1 MTTLGNLHAV
11 CTLTET
17 LCGLPAVATLDWCDR
32 AAQAFAELAKSE
44 GNTSAAATV
53 VLCTLAADGS
63 LSDTE
68 STGVAVSGMQMR
80 ETALSELRCR
90 LDRAHELGA
99 TVPGVNFDAGVVT
112 RATVNTAL
120 ASPLPNLDGMQG
132 APALIGIVSVSTSDA
147 SRVMIVSVVPVG
159 TVSSESLDSIATSMR
174 ALLPVLARRAMVA
187 IGTSRG
193 QRGGWISPREQMV
206 LEQLILG
213 KSVRQIADDLGR
225 SPHTVHDHV
234 KALHKKLNAS
244 SRGELV
250 ARALGYLSECSG
262 IRHSKPDSEIEAGTA
277 ATPAAAKP
285 MIGQQAR
292 RVA

>member
-1 MTTLGNLHAV
+1 MTSQANLHAV

-44 GNTSAAATV
+44 AGVNAASTI
-53 VLCTLAADGS
+53 VLASLAADGS
-63 LSDTE
+63 LSEIE
-68 STGVAVSGMQMR
+68 STGVGVAGMNMR
-80 ETALSELRCR
+80 ESALAELRCR
-90 LDRAHELGA
+90 LDRAGELGT
-99 TVPGVNFDAGVVT
+99 TVPGVNFDAGMVVH
-112 RATVNTAL
+112 ATVNSAL
-120 ASPLPNLDGMQG
+120 TSPLPNLEGMHG
-132 APALIGIVSVSTSDA
+132 AVALIGIVSVSTSDA
-147 SRVMIVSVVPVG
+147 SRVMIVSVVPTGSLTTEVM
-159 TVSSESLDSIATSMR
+159 ESLATSMK

-234 KALHKKLNAS
+234 KTLHKKLNAS

-250 ARALGYLSECSG
+250 ARALGYLSECSA
-262 IRHSKPDSEIEAGTA
+262 IRHTKPGSEIEAGST

-285 MIGQQAR
+285 MLGQQAR

>member
-1 MTTLGNLHAV
+1 
-11 CTLTET
+11 
-17 LCGLPAVATLDWCDR
+17 
-32 AAQAFAELAKSE
+32 
-44 GNTSAAATV
+44 
-53 VLCTLAADGS
+53 
-63 LSDTE
+63 
-68 STGVAVSGMQMR
+68 
-80 ETALSELRCR
+80 
-90 LDRAHELGA
+90 
-99 TVPGVNFDAGVVT
+99 VNFDAGMVVH
-112 RATVNTAL
+112 ATVNSTL
-120 ASPLPNLDGMQG
+120 TSPLPNLEGMHG
-132 APALIGIVSVSTSDA
+132 AAALIGIVSVSTSDA
-147 SRVMIVSVVPVG
+147 SRVMIVSVVPTGSLTTEVM
-159 TVSSESLDSIATSMR
+159 ESLATSMK

-250 ARALGYLSECSG
+250 ARALGYLSECSA
-262 IRHSKPDSEIEAGTA
+262 IRHTKPGSEIEAGST

-285 MIGQQAR
+285 MLGQQAR

>member
-1 MTTLGNLHAV
+1 MTSQANLHAV

-44 GNTSAAATV
+44 AGVNAASTI
-53 VLCTLAADGS
+53 VLASLAADGS
-63 LSDTE
+63 LSEIE
-68 STGVAVSGMQMR
+68 STGVGVAGMNMR
-80 ETALSELRCR
+80 ESALAELRCR
-90 LDRAHELGA
+90 LDRAGELGT
-99 TVPGVNFDAGVVT
+99 TVPGVNFDSGVVVQ
-112 RATVNTAL
+112 ATVNSTL
-120 ASPLPNLDGMQG
+120 SSPLPTLEGMHG
-132 APALIGIVSVSTSDA
+132 APALVGIVSVSNSDA
-147 SRVMIVSVVPVG
+147 SRVMIVSVVPTG
-159 TVSSESLDSIATSMR
+159 TLTTEIMDSLSTSMK

-250 ARALGYLSECSG
+250 ARALGYLSECSA
-262 IRHSKPDSEIEAGTA
+262 IRHSKPGSEIEAGSA
-277 ATPAAAKP
+277 ATPATVKP
-285 MIGQQAR
+285 MMGQQTR

>member
-1 MTTLGNLHAV
+1 MTTQANLHAV

-17 LCGLPAVATLDWCDR
+17 LCALPAVATLDWCDR
-32 AAQAFAELAKSE
+32 AAQAFAELAKAE

-53 VLCTLAADGS
+53 VLASLAADGS
-63 LSDTE
+63 LSEIE
-68 STGVAVSGMQMR
+68 STGVGVAGLSMR
-80 ETALSELRCR
+80 ESALAELRCR
-90 LDRAHELGA
+90 LDRASELGTA
-99 TVPGVNFDAGVVT
+99 VPGVNFDNGMVVK
-112 RATVNTAL
+112 ATVNTTL
-120 ASPLPNLDGMQG
+120 ASPMPNLEGMHG
-132 APALIGIVSVSTSDA
+132 AAALVGIVSVSTSDA
-147 SRVMIVSVVPVG
+147 SRVMIVSVVPTG
-159 TVSSESLDSIATSMR
+159 TMTPEMMDSVAFSMR
-174 ALLPVLARRAMVA
+174 ALLPVLSRRAIVA
-187 IGTSRG
+187 IGPSRS

-250 ARALGYLSECSG
+250 ARALGYLSECSA
-262 IRHSKPDSEIEAGTA
+262 IRHSKPGSEIEAGSTA
-277 ATPAAAKP
+277 TATAAKP
-285 MIGQQAR
+285 MMAQPAR